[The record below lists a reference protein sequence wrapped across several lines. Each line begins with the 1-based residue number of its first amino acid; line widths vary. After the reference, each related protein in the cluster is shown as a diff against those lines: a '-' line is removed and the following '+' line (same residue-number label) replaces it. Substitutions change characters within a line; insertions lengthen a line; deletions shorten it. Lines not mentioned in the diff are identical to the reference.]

1 MRAFV
6 ELYMQLDSTTSILA
20 KERALRSYFSTAFP
34 ADSAWA
40 TYFLAGGNP
49 KRLVKT
55 SILRTLVNLS
65 TTLPLWLFEECYESV
80 GDLAETI
87 ALLLPLKPMGTTD
100 SLHEWMENSL
110 LPLRVIPSEHQAG
123 YLLSL
128 LEKLDTTGKFVCL
141 KIITG
146 SFRVGVF
153 RLTVIKALA
162 ALAEID
168 DKIVAQR
175 IVGLVGINHIPTA
188 NDFLTLIQPLDAT
201 NKINQTGLPFPF
213 FLAHTIP
220 YDVSEMPE
228 QLGLSQDWITEW
240 KWDGIRAQIVK
251 RGGEIWI
258 WSRGEELITERFPEI
273 ANMREHLPDGA
284 VLDGELVVWL
294 NDKPQSFAM
303 LQQRIGRLKLT
314 SKLLK
319 EVPVIFI
326 AYDILEWQGLDLRQE
341 TLLKRKDLLNG
352 FINANPIPGLKISPI
367 LFADSWQKLSEY
379 REESRQRGVEG
390 LILKHKFSQYGIGRT
405 KEVGIWWK
413 WKTDPFSIDAVLIY
427 AQRGHGRRASLYTDF
442 TFAVWD
448 KPKSESARKL
458 LPFAKAY
465 SGLTDAELREADQL
479 IRKSTLERFGP
490 VTTLEPSQV
499 FEIGFEGIA
508 RSKRHKSGI
517 SVRFP
522 RILRWRKDKS
532 IYEANTLMDLQSFL
546 PH

>member
-1 MRAFV
+1 
-6 ELYMQLDSTTSILA
+6 
-20 KERALRSYFSTAFP
+20 
-34 ADSAWA
+34 
-40 TYFLAGGNP
+40 
-49 KRLVKT
+49 
-55 SILRTLVNLS
+55 
-65 TTLPLWLFEECYESV
+65 
-80 GDLAETI
+80 
-87 ALLLPLKPMGTTD
+87 
-100 SLHEWMENSL
+100 
-110 LPLRVIPSEHQAG
+110 
-123 YLLSL
+123 
-128 LEKLDTTGKFVCL
+128 
-141 KIITG
+141 
-146 SFRVGVF
+146 
-153 RLTVIKALA
+153 
-162 ALAEID
+162 
-168 DKIVAQR
+168 
-175 IVGLVGINHIPTA
+175 
-188 NDFLTLIQPLDAT
+188 
-201 NKINQTGLPFPF
+201 
-213 FLAHTIP
+213 
-220 YDVSEMPE
+220 MPE

-284 VLDGELVVWL
+284 VLDGELVVWS

-326 AYDILEWQGLDLRQE
+326 AYDILEWQGLDLRQK

-352 FINANPIPGLKISPI
+352 FINANPIPGFKISPI

-379 REESRQRGVEG
+379 RGESRQRGVEG

-413 WKTDPFSIDAVLIY
+413 WKIDPFTIDAVLIY

-442 TFAVWD
+442 TFALWD
-448 KPKSESARKL
+448 KPKSEPDRKL

-490 VTTLEPSQV
+490 VTTLEPTQV